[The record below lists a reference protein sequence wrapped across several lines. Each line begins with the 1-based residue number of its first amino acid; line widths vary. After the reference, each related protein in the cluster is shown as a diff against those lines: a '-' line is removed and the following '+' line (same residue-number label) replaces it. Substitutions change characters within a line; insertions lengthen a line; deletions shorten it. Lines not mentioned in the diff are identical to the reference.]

1 MLLRTPDER
10 FYDLPDYP
18 FAPHYVNIGEARM
31 HYVDEGHG
39 RPILC
44 LHGEPTWSFLYRKMI
59 PILAKA
65 GRVIAPDWLGFG
77 KSDKFAELEAYSF
90 QMHRDTL
97 VAFMEALDLQDITLV
112 VQDWGGLLGLRVA
125 AEMPDRFAR
134 LVILNTFLPTGEE
147 RPSPAYRAWR
157 MFAKTAPEL
166 PIGRIVQQAT
176 VSELP
181 PEVLRGYEAPFPD
194 ASYQAGA
201 KTFPLLVPM
210 SPDDPGA
217 EAMRHTRQVLRHW
230 QKPAVVLFS
239 DQDPILGEAR
249 DFFRELIP
257 AVRGRPEIVIRAA
270 GHYLQEDKGE
280 EIASH
285 ILDFIRETEQ

>member
-1 MLLRTPDER
+1 MILRTPDER
-10 FYDLPDYP
+10 FHDLPDYP

-31 HYVDEGHG
+31 HYVDEGHS

-59 PILAKA
+59 PVLTDA

-77 KSDKFAELEAYSF
+77 KSDKFAAPEAYSF
-90 QMHRDTL
+90 QMHRDSL
-97 VAFMEALDLQDITLV
+97 VAFMDVLDLQDITLV

-125 AEMPDRFAR
+125 AEMPHRFAR

-147 RPSPAYRAWR
+147 RPSAAYRAWR
-157 MFAKTAPEL
+157 MFVKTAPEL
-166 PIGRIVQQAT
+166 PIGRIIQQAT
-176 VSELP
+176 VRELSL
-181 PEVLRGYEAPFPD
+181 EVLRGYEAPFPD

-217 EAMRHTRQVLRHW
+217 EAMRYTREVLSQWH
-230 QKPAVVLFS
+230 KPAVVLFS
-239 DQDPILGEAR
+239 DQDPILGEAHG
-249 DFFRELIP
+249 FFRELIP
-257 AVRGRPEIVIRAA
+257 AVRERPEISIRDA

-280 EIASH
+280 EIAGH
-285 ILDFIRETEQ
+285 ILAFMQETER